1 METPRE
7 QEILGIILEK
17 EPIAISEIQPLLST
31 QLSIPSLNRTR
42 F

>member
-1 METPRE
+1 METQRE

-17 EPIAISEIQPLLST
+17 GPIAISEIQPLISVP
-31 QLSIPSLNRTR
+31 LSIPSLNPLR